1 MKVLILGGDGYLG
14 WPTAMYLSRR
24 GYEVAVL
31 DNMIKHFWE
40 AEVGVDPLVQTR
52 PMHIRSQVWEELT
65 GQQIQTFVCDIAENP
80 KCLYKAIDKFM
91 PDAIVHFAEQPSA
104 PFSMMDR
111 DKCVTTQQNNVNGTL
126 NLIFAIQ
133 HTNPDIHIIKLGTM
147 GEYGTP
153 NIDIE
158 EGWLNVEHNGRKDR
172 VLYPKKPHSFYHLSK
187 VHDSNNLEFACRA
200 WDLRV
205 TDLNQGA
212 VYGIDTEETKMHP
225 DLITSFHYDS
235 IFGTVINRFVVQVAK
250 NLPIT
255 VYGSGNQQ
263 RGFLNILDTIK
274 CIELAIESPAE
285 KGEFRVFNQF
295 TEQFSLN
302 NLASMVSDV
311 AQKMGLDPVVE
322 HIKNPRVEMEDHYY
336 NAQHSGL
343 LELGLKPNLL
353 TDSVIES
360 MIKNVLKHID
370 RGDENLIYPKIKWC
384 HKK

>member
-40 AEVGVDPLVQTR
+40 AEVGGDPLVQTR

-370 RGDENLIYPKIKWC
+370 RVDENLIYPKIKWC

>member
-322 HIKNPRVEMEDHYY
+322 HIMNPRVEMEDHYY
-336 NAQHSGL
+336 NANHSGL
-343 LELGLKPNLL
+343 LDLGLKPNLL
-353 TDSVIES
+353 TDLVIES
-360 MIKNVLKHID
+360 MIKNVLNHID
-370 RGDENLIYPKIKWC
+370 MVDENLIYPQIDWC
-384 HKK
+384 NKK

>member
-322 HIKNPRVEMEDHYY
+322 HIMNPRVEMEDHYY

-370 RGDENLIYPKIKWC
+370 RVDENLIYPKIKWC

>member
-1 MKVLILGGDGYLG
+1 
-14 WPTAMYLSRR
+14 
-24 GYEVAVL
+24 
-31 DNMIKHFWE
+31 
-40 AEVGVDPLVQTR
+40 
-52 PMHIRSQVWEELT
+52 
-65 GQQIQTFVCDIAENP
+65 
-80 KCLYKAIDKFM
+80 
-91 PDAIVHFAEQPSA
+91 
-104 PFSMMDR
+104 
-111 DKCVTTQQNNVNGTL
+111 
-126 NLIFAIQ
+126 
-133 HTNPDIHIIKLGTM
+133 
-147 GEYGTP
+147 
-153 NIDIE
+153 
-158 EGWLNVEHNGRKDR
+158 VEHNDRKDR

-370 RGDENLIYPKIKWC
+370 RVDENLIYPKIKWC

>member
-336 NAQHSGL
+336 NANHSGL
-343 LELGLKPNLL
+343 LDLGLKPNLL
-353 TDSVIES
+353 TDLVIES
-360 MIKNVLKHID
+360 MIKNVLNHID
-370 RGDENLIYPKIKWC
+370 MVDENLIYPQIDWC
-384 HKK
+384 NKK